1 MWLTQKQIATLFG
14 KARSAIIWHIK
25 NIITETTDSDVETI
39 NTTPHRSVDK
49 IDTPPLRCV
58 KKLDI
63 PTNKMIKHY
72 DLETVLEIGRRIHSN
87 RGILLKKFLDD
98 YLSQETIENKQEIII
113 YNNGNIKLDV
123 KISPDEDT
131 VWLNQ
136 AQIAELF
143 ETTQPNV
150 SLHINII
157 YETGELEVGATY
169 KDFLYV
175 QLEGGRKVNRKIAY
189 YNLDM
194 IISLG
199 YRVNTSRGIEFRRWA
214 TSVLKRYL
222 S

>member
-1 MWLTQKQIATLFG
+1 MTQTIKYKTEDIELDINYSPEDKTVWLTQKQIATLFG

-25 NIITETTDSDVETI
+25 NIITETTDSDAETI

-49 IDTPPLRCV
+49 IDTSPLRCV

-72 DLETVLEIGRRIHSN
+72 DLETVLEIGRRIGSD
-87 RGILLKKFLDD
+87 RGLLLKKFLDD

-123 KISPDEDT
+123 KISPEGDT

-143 ETTQPNV
+143 ETARQNITM
-150 SLHINII
+150 HINNI
-157 YETGELEVGATY
+157 YEIGELEMTSTC
-169 KDFLYV
+169 KDFLLV
-175 QLEGGRKVNRKIAY
+175 QLEGCRTVNRNGK
-189 YNLDM
+189 D
-194 IISLG
+194 
-199 YRVNTSRGIEFRRWA
+199 
-214 TSVLKRYL
+214 
-222 S
+222 